1 MKCYRRDLIENLF
14 FLFFFASLPVDIS
27 LSVFDFLFIV
37 DALFSDAQH
46 QQQQIEPKPKR
57 RVTFTMNQVSE
68 IRWNSLTQFY
78 LISIAIFTH
87 FFSVPIKNLFKWSLW
102 VVQIVN
108 CESESKRILNDLND
122 KNITIRI
129 ANGTFKEIKREVE
142 KLLPFRNKEKKSESL

>member
-1 MKCYRRDLIENLF
+1 M
-14 FLFFFASLPVDIS
+14 
-27 LSVFDFLFIV
+27 
-37 DALFSDAQH
+37 
-46 QQQQIEPKPKR
+46 
-57 RVTFTMNQVSE
+57 
-68 IRWNSLTQFY
+68 
-78 LISIAIFTH
+78 
-87 FFSVPIKNLFKWSLW
+87 PIKNLFKWSLW